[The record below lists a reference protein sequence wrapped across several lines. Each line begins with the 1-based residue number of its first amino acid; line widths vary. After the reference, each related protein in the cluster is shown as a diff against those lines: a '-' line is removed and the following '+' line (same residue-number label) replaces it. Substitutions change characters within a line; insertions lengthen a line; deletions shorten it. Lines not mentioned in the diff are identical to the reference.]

1 MSKTPSV
8 LLLRPTKLAFA
19 VLVACQ
25 VAPMAQG
32 AEPVVLAQVA
42 LEQIVVTARKHDE
55 NQLRAPLSVD
65 VITPATMQAFHLTS
79 LAELTSF
86 SSNVTLFE
94 DFAGAGIPTWVI
106 RGVGLQDFN
115 SNNTPTAGIYA
126 DGVYQVATVM
136 GNAAL
141 FDVSQ
146 AEILKGPQGGLY
158 GRNTTGGA
166 VLLNSRRAVL
176 GQQSGEFN
184 LSYGRW
190 QQAQATASFNLSI
203 NEQLAWRVATNIED
217 GRDGWQKSLA
227 TGDSHGEKQRADV
240 RSWLSWQ
247 ATDAVSV
254 QWKLQGGQDDSDI
267 ALGRSIGLYT
277 QDETGAYCSA
287 ILSGRRDDTNCINF
301 GGVNRFKLGQV
312 SLVENVASQA
322 RDGSVVLSS
331 PLNTQSTDYI
341 SSLLDVNW
349 QGEYVNAKSLTAY
362 DHYDYGVALD
372 LDGSNGEFGHRLS
385 SSDIEVFSQE
395 LQLSSANTSDLRWL
409 VGLVFSEEKFNEH
422 RDFNLRDNFIIRLGL
437 GKLNYLQ
444 ETSSQALYG
453 DFTYAL
459 TPQWDIN
466 ATARY
471 TNEDKQYR
479 DGNFYQVAT
488 PPYYFVKNLNA
499 DYALSEHW
507 SGAVTLSYTPAK
519 NSLVYASISRA
530 FKSGGFYGGFP
541 FSRDEVDPYLE
552 EMLIGKELGYKQYW
566 PIAALN
572 LKAAIFTYNYQDVQ
586 GFVRD
591 INPLTGTG
599 IDRLANQ
606 ADARHK
612 GAELE
617 VQWRPSESWG
627 AAATVGWLDARF
639 KPTGL
644 TTTNML
650 NQQVLPRGQRPYAP
664 RWDGNLELNHL
675 HRLANGF
682 GLRWAAN
689 YHYMADSTGAQS
701 SVVNAVVNDLP
712 GFSTLAGSLTLGA
725 KDERWTLQL
734 WGKNLT
740 DKVYRTRVKNDGL
753 KSYVEFFGEPRS
765 LGLTL
770 NAHF

>member
-1 MSKTPSV
+1 MNKCPSA
-8 LLLRPTKLAFA
+8 LPLWPTRLAFA
-19 VLVACQ
+19 VLAVCQ
-25 VAPMAQG
+25 VASMAQA
-32 AEPVVLAQVA
+32 AEPLA

-65 VITPATMQAFHLTS
+65 VITPATMQAFHINS
-79 LAELTSF
+79 LAELTNF

-141 FDVSQ
+141 FDVAQ

-166 VLLNSRRAVL
+166 VLLNSRRAEL
-176 GQQSGEFN
+176 GQQSGDFT

-190 QQAQATASFNLSI
+190 QQAQAAGSANFPL
-203 NEQLAWRVATNIED
+203 NEQLAWRLATNIED
-217 GRDGWQKSLA
+217 GRDGWQKSLV
-227 TGDSHGEKQRADV
+227 TGESHGEKQRIDL
-240 RSWLSWQ
+240 RSWLNWQ

-277 QDETGAYCSA
+277 RDETGAYCSA
-287 ILSGRRDDTNCINF
+287 ILSGRRDDTNCINY
-301 GGVNRFKLGQV
+301 GGVNRFKLGQP

-322 RDGSVVLSS
+322 RDGSEVLSS
-331 PLNTQSTDYI
+331 PLNAQSTDYA
-341 SSLLDVNW
+341 SSLLEVNW
-349 QGEYVNAKSLTAY
+349 QGEQLNAKSLTAY
-362 DHYDYGVALD
+362 DRYNYGVALD

-395 LQLSSANTSDLRWL
+395 LQLSSVNTSGLRWL
-409 VGLVFSEEKFNEH
+409 VGLVFSEEEFNEY
-422 RDFNLRDNFIIRLGL
+422 RDFNLRDNFIIGLGL
-437 GKLNYLQ
+437 GKLSYVQ
-444 ETSSQALYG
+444 ETSSRAAYG
-453 DFTYAL
+453 DFTYSLA
-459 TPQWDIN
+459 PRWDLN

-471 TNEDKQYR
+471 TDEEKHYR
-479 DGNFYQVAT
+479 DGNFYRVLT
-488 PPYYFVKNLNA
+488 PPLYLVKNAMA
-499 DYALSEHW
+499 DYALSEHL
-507 SGAVTLSYTPAK
+507 SGGLTLSYKPGDS
-519 NSLVYASISRA
+519 SLFYATVSRA

-541 FSRDEVDPYLE
+541 FNLVEIDPYLE
-552 EMLIGKELGYKQYW
+552 ETLLGKEVGYKQSW
-566 PIAALN
+566 PAHLLSVKAAL
-572 LKAAIFTYNYQDVQ
+572 FSYDYQDVQ
-586 GFVRD
+586 GYVRD

-599 IDRLANQ
+599 IDHLANQ

-617 VQWRPSESWG
+617 LHWQPTEALTT
-627 AAATVGWLDARF
+627 AASLGWLDARF
-639 KPTGL
+639 VPIGR

-650 NQQVLPRGQRPYAP
+650 KQQVLPSGQRPYAP
-664 RWDGNLELNHL
+664 RWDGNLELGRL
-675 HRLANGF
+675 QRLANGF
-682 GLRWAAN
+682 SLRWVAN
-689 YHYMADSTGAQS
+689 YHYQANSTGAQS
-701 SVVNAVVNDLP
+701 SVVDAVVSDLP
-712 GFSTLAGSLTLGA
+712 GFSTLTGSLTLSPMDA
-725 KDERWTLQL
+725 HWTLQL

-753 KSYVEFFGEPRS
+753 RSYLEFFGEPRS
-765 LGLTL
+765 LGVTL
-770 NAHF
+770 NARL